1 MSAEV
6 QESGG
11 KNGKSK
17 QKKFAV
23 RVDFTPM
30 VDMNMLLITFFMLC
44 TTLSKPQTM
53 EISMPSNDKSITEQ
67 QKSMVKASQA
77 ITLLLGADN
86 KLYYYEGEPN
96 YKDYTSLKET
106 SYTPDGI
113 RSILLQK
120 NVAAVNKVRALK
132 LQKLDLKISE
142 EEYRKQ
148 VSEIKSG
155 KDTPTVII
163 KATDDASYMNLID
176 ALDEMQISKM
186 AKIDLTSSE
195 WCQLIFEGKNQ
206 AYGAYKMR
214 ANSTKRHNLAMFA
227 VLVIALIGFTIPTLL
242 KLATPKQKEVMTE
255 VTTLS
260 KLEEPEIKQEEMKR
274 VEPVAPPPPALKSS
288 IKFTAPVIKKDEEV
302 HEDNEIKSQ
311 EELTSTK
318 VAISIADVKGNDEEN
333 GADIADLKQVVT
345 QAEPEPEKVFD
356 MVEQMPA
363 FPGGMQELMVYLGKN
378 IKYPTIAQE
387 NGTQGRVIIQF
398 VVERDGTISDVRV
411 ARGVDPYLDK
421 EAVRVVKSM
430 PKWIPGKQNGKAV
443 RVKFTVPVMFR
454 LQ

>member
-1 MSAEV
+1 MAEV
-6 QESGG
+6 QNN
-11 KNGKSK
+11 NGDKK
-17 QKKFAV
+17 KGRQKKMNVF
-23 RVDFTPM
+23 VDFTPM

-163 KATDDASYMNLID
+163 KATDDASYKNLID
-176 ALDEMQISKM
+176 ALDEMQICN
-186 AKIDLTSSE
+186 I
-195 WCQLIFEGKNQ
+195 GKYVITDIAEADEFLMKNFDEK
-206 AYGAYKMR
+206 GAL
-214 ANSTKRHNLAMFA
+214 SQNLA
-227 VLVIALIGFTIPTLL
+227 
-242 KLATPKQKEVMTE
+242 
-255 VTTLS
+255 
-260 KLEEPEIKQEEMKR
+260 
-274 VEPVAPPPPALKSS
+274 
-288 IKFTAPVIKKDEEV
+288 
-302 HEDNEIKSQ
+302 
-311 EELTSTK
+311 
-318 VAISIADVKGNDEEN
+318 
-333 GADIADLKQVVT
+333 
-345 QAEPEPEKVFD
+345 
-356 MVEQMPA
+356 
-363 FPGGMQELMVYLGKN
+363 
-378 IKYPTIAQE
+378 
-387 NGTQGRVIIQF
+387 
-398 VVERDGTISDVRV
+398 
-411 ARGVDPYLDK
+411 DK
-421 EAVRVVKSM
+421 
-430 PKWIPGKQNGKAV
+430 
-443 RVKFTVPVMFR
+443 
-454 LQ
+454 

>member
-163 KATDDASYMNLID
+163 KATDDASYKNLID
-176 ALDEMQISKM
+176 ALDEMQICN
-186 AKIDLTSSE
+186 I
-195 WCQLIFEGKNQ
+195 GK
-206 AYGAYKMR
+206 Y
-214 ANSTKRHNLAMFA
+214 
-227 VLVIALIGFTIPTLL
+227 VIT
-242 KLATPKQKEVMTE
+242 
-255 VTTLS
+255 
-260 KLEEPEIKQEEMKR
+260 
-274 VEPVAPPPPALKSS
+274 
-288 IKFTAPVIKKDEEV
+288 
-302 HEDNEIKSQ
+302 
-311 EELTSTK
+311 
-318 VAISIADVKGNDEEN
+318 
-333 GADIADLKQVVT
+333 DIAEADEFLMKNYESKGELSQNI
-345 QAEPEPEKVFD
+345 AE
-356 MVEQMPA
+356 
-363 FPGGMQELMVYLGKN
+363 
-378 IKYPTIAQE
+378 
-387 NGTQGRVIIQF
+387 
-398 VVERDGTISDVRV
+398 
-411 ARGVDPYLDK
+411 
-421 EAVRVVKSM
+421 
-430 PKWIPGKQNGKAV
+430 
-443 RVKFTVPVMFR
+443 
-454 LQ
+454 

>member
-120 NVAAVNKVRALK
+120 NAAAVNKVRALK
-132 LQKLDLKISE
+132 QQKLDLKISE

-163 KATDDASYMNLID
+163 KATDDTSYKNLID
-176 ALDEMQISKM
+176 ALDEMQICN
-186 AKIDLTSSE
+186 I
-195 WCQLIFEGKNQ
+195 GKYVITDIAEADEFLMKNFDEK
-206 AYGAYKMR
+206 GAL
-214 ANSTKRHNLAMFA
+214 SQNLA
-227 VLVIALIGFTIPTLL
+227 
-242 KLATPKQKEVMTE
+242 
-255 VTTLS
+255 
-260 KLEEPEIKQEEMKR
+260 
-274 VEPVAPPPPALKSS
+274 
-288 IKFTAPVIKKDEEV
+288 
-302 HEDNEIKSQ
+302 
-311 EELTSTK
+311 
-318 VAISIADVKGNDEEN
+318 
-333 GADIADLKQVVT
+333 
-345 QAEPEPEKVFD
+345 
-356 MVEQMPA
+356 
-363 FPGGMQELMVYLGKN
+363 
-378 IKYPTIAQE
+378 
-387 NGTQGRVIIQF
+387 
-398 VVERDGTISDVRV
+398 
-411 ARGVDPYLDK
+411 DK
-421 EAVRVVKSM
+421 
-430 PKWIPGKQNGKAV
+430 
-443 RVKFTVPVMFR
+443 
-454 LQ
+454 